1 MKKKKIYKLLLAL
14 MVSLSLGS
22 GPVAQNEIRRMLETL
37 SGTGA
42 IQVQEFDEEEKDI
55 SGILLKQKK

>member
-1 MKKKKIYKLLLAL
+1 MLLAL